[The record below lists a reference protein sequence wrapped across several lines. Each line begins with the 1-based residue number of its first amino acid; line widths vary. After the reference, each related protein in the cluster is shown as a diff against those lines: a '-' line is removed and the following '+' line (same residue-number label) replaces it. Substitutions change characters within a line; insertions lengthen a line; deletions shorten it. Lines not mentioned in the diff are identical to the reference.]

1 MLLHLVLYSPHD
13 EYQQMYELTRAY
25 YGQFT
30 NVKTIYY
37 HYSPDQTEEYVL
49 IDDILRIKGT
59 EVFGPAITVKT
70 IKAFEYFE
78 ADLFSYDYII
88 RSNISTI
95 VNFHV
100 LQRNLRQYE
109 LQHTSIDYAGSIN
122 VIKWRDPDAGIVT
135 DEWIGLETVS
145 GICIILSS
153 MLVKNLL
160 DHKQFIRFDIMDDV
174 AIGIYAKEVSI
185 PITSFTD
192 MVQWMPNCHGNY
204 DEVKQ
209 IIGDTLHQTMLY
221 RNRNNESREIDVHQ
235 MSHIITLLQEVDESV
250 WNSTI

>member
-95 VNFHV
+95 VNYHI
-100 LQRNLRQYE
+100 LQRE
-109 LQHTSIDYAGSIN
+109 LYKTPLDYGGSIN
-122 VIKWRDPDAGIVT
+122 VIKWRDPLAGIVT
-135 DEWIGLETVS
+135 DELIGLETIS
-145 GICIILSS
+145 GICIILST
-153 MLVKNLL
+153 LFVKNML

-174 AIGIYAKEVSI
+174 AIGKYAKDFGI

-209 IIGDTLHQTMLY
+209 AIGDTLYQTMLY
-221 RNRNNESREIDVHQ
+221 RNRNDESREIDVHQ
-235 MSHIITLLQEVDESV
+235 MSHIITLLQQVDESV
-250 WNSTI
+250 WNSSI